1 MIHYN
6 LNIYFDTNIKRIQLQ
21 THYAKL
27 EVLSCKRSFQSLL
40 CKSLNFR

>member
-1 MIHYN
+1 MIDYN

-27 EVLSCKRSFQSLL
+27 EVLSYKRSFQS
-40 CKSLNFR
+40 FVIM

>member
-27 EVLSCKRSFQSLL
+27 EVLSCKRSFQL
-40 CKSLNFR
+40 FVVM